1 MMDFPNSTANTLAP
15 LTVDRGAPIV
25 LPVGS
30 IAWVIEVGEVEVYV
44 VGDTGRDFLAE
55 LSVGDGLLAMRGPE
69 DVHLQI
75 VATEPARLTS
85 LDQNDPAFSAVA
97 QHWLDRLTALM
108 PGPDATDLDAADLET
123 ADIVDPFEATEAA
136 IAALAQDYAQGREGE
151 DARLVSR
158 LSRDPADDDVPA
170 NRTAAA
176 LGAIAQS
183 LGVPMEAGSLAA
195 LRADGQVPSLCRR
208 AGLRARA
215 VVLEAGWH
223 KRDQGPLL
231 IRRSDTSHASATPG
245 GFEALI
251 WDGRRYRDPDGV
263 RLSARTAE
271 DVDHVAY
278 TVSAPLPD
286 DVLGFWS
293 LARYVLRTSNR
304 RDGMVAA
311 FAALIMAGLG
321 VLTPLAIVWLLSD
334 IVPAGMV
341 GLLFGVAVALGV
353 AALFSTLLSTAQSL
367 AVTRLGGAGAVALD
381 AAVTDRLLRLPTSF
395 FKGYAP
401 GDLNQRIGHLQQ
413 MRGLVI
419 SIAFSA
425 VLTTVL
431 SLVYLAVLLTYDPQL
446 ALIGVGLVAVYIVAV
461 AIARVLQMGPLRE
474 AAALDGDIS
483 ALTYE
488 TLDGVAKLRASA
500 AEDRAIARWL
510 DVYAKERAVQI
521 KASKIGVGFGAFS
534 DAYQTITLMILFA
547 GAGALAA
554 ADAPAG
560 VFIGF
565 LAAFGAF
572 QGAFIGLS
580 SALLEIYAAQPL
592 MDRARPILEAAPE
605 VALGRKD
612 PGVLRGEL
620 EASGLTFAYQPGS
633 APVLNRL
640 DFKVKPGQ
648 HMAVVGASG
657 SGKSTLLRLLL
668 GFESP
673 QTGTILYDGQELSH
687 LDLTRVRGQIG
698 VVLQAS
704 ELFAGSI
711 LDNIRG
717 ASDTDLEDCLRAA
730 DQAGLARDLEYFAM
744 GIHTP
749 ITEGASTLSGGQRQR
764 ILIARALAAK
774 PNILFFDEATSAL
787 DNATQAVVSQTLD
800 RLQVTRITIAHRL
813 STVRHADQICV
824 LEDGK
829 FVEQGRFDDLM
840 AQNGRFADLAR
851 RQLTEGDA

>member
-1 MMDFPNSTANTLAP
+1 MDPLVLAP
-15 LTVDRGAPIV
+15 GAPVV
-25 LPVGS
+25 LPNASVV
-30 IAWVIEVGEVEVYV
+30 WTVETGEVEVYV
-44 VGDTGRDFLAE
+44 IGATGRD
-55 LSVGDGLLAMRGPE
+55 LLAVLGPGE
-69 DVHLQI
+69 GL
-75 VATEPARLTS
+75 VAGDCLHVVP
-85 LDQNDPAFSAVA
+85 
-97 QHWLDRLTALM
+97 
-108 PGPDATDLDAADLET
+108 
-123 ADIVDPFEATEAA
+123 
-136 IAALAQDYAQGREGE
+136 IAAST
-151 DARLVSR
+151 LVPVF
-158 LSRDPADDDVPA
+158 SRDPGFDAAGHTWLGRITQVDTVDPA
-170 NRTAAA
+170 NAFNLADAA
-176 LGAIAQS
+176 LVTLAEEYERTRQNEDATLVARLSHHSQDADTPSDRVETALSTIAKA
-183 LGVPMEAGSLAA
+183 LGVSVASGALA
-195 LRADGQVPSLCRR
+195 RVGADAQVPSLCRR
-208 AGLRARA
+208 AGLRARE
-215 VVLEAGWH
+215 VLLEAGWQ
-223 KRDQGPLL
+223 KRNQGPLL
-231 IRRSDTSHASATPG
+231 ARGSAG
-245 GFEALI
+245 LDALI
-251 WDGRRYRDPDGV
+251 WDGRGYRGPNGA
-263 RLSARTAE
+263 RLNADTAE
-271 DVDHVAY
+271 VYEHVAF
-278 TVSAPLPD
+278 TVSAPLPE
-286 DVLGFWS
+286 DVVGFWS
-293 LARYVLRTSNR
+293 LARYVLRSSSR

-321 VLTPLAIVWLLSD
+321 VLMPLAIVWLLSD
-334 IVPAGMV
+334 IVPAGIA

-353 AALFSTLLSTAQSL
+353 AALFSTLLSTAQNL
-367 AVTRLGGAGAVALD
+367 AVARIGGAGSVRLD

-401 GDLNQRIGHLQQ
+401 GDLNQRIGHLEQ
-413 MRGLVI
+413 MRGLIV

-425 VLTTVL
+425 ALTSIL
-431 SLVYLAVLLTYDPQL
+431 SLIYLAVLLTYDAQL
-446 ALIGVGLVAVYIVAV
+446 AVIGVGLVAVYIVAV

-500 AEDRAIARWL
+500 AEDRAIARWI
-510 DVYAKERAVQI
+510 DIYTKEREVQI
-521 KASKIGVGFGAFS
+521 KAGKIAVGFGAFS
-534 DAYQTITLMILFA
+534 DAYQTITVMILFA
-547 GAGALAA
+547 GAGVLAA

-580 SALLEIYAAQPL
+580 SALLQIYAAQPL
-592 MDRARPILEAAPE
+592 MDRARPILEAEPE

-612 PGVLRGEL
+612 PGILRGDL
-620 EASGLTFAYQPGS
+620 EASGLTFAYQSGS

-640 DFKVKPGQ
+640 DFKVKSGQ

-668 GFESP
+668 GFEAP

-730 DQAGLARDLEYFAM
+730 DQAGLTRDLEYFAM
-744 GIHTP
+744 GVHTP

-787 DNATQAVVSQTLD
+787 DNATQAVVADTLD

-840 AQNGRFADLAR
+840 ALDGAFAALAR
-851 RQLTEGDA
+851 RQLTQGEA